1 MMKLLK
7 SFGLHWSKIKFA
19 WQIFMYISSFHELHQ
34 EISEVN
40 LPSIFCMDEQYDISV
55 MCEFHVPHP
64 EHKWQYRAS
73 KPETNP

>member
-1 MMKLLK
+1 
-7 SFGLHWSKIKFA
+7 
-19 WQIFMYISSFHELHQ
+19 MYISSFHELHQ